1 MTGTAEQQDAAQDDR
16 DETETERLDRNWGE
30 LLQEL
35 RVLETG
41 TQILTGFL
49 LTVAFQQ
56 RFKELS
62 SGQVTLYVVLVSL
75 CCLAAVLSLAPVSL
89 HRLLFRQ
96 GRKDMIVRWTD
107 RLLRTALTVVALTI
121 VGVVVLLFDVA
132 TDLPIAIVGG
142 LVTAIVLVALWLA
155 LPLSLSRQQRRR

>member
-1 MTGTAEQQDAAQDDR
+1 MAGTAQDER

-56 RFKELS
+56 RFTELND
-62 SGQVTLYVVLVSL
+62 GQVTLYIVLVSL
-75 CCLAAVLSLAPVSL
+75 CCLAAVLALAPVSL

-96 GRKDMIVRWTD
+96 GRKDALVRWTD
-107 RLLRTALTVVALTI
+107 RLLR
-121 VGVVVLLFDVA
+121 
-132 TDLPIAIVGG
+132 
-142 LVTAIVLVALWLA
+142 LA
-155 LPLSLSRQQRRR
+155 